1 MVRIRFVVCNFF
13 LLAFTPHARCYSP
26 LEFVDLFWGLSI
38 LLDREFRSRFAHYR
52 LFPAGSG
59 IVVGHI
65 IFLYITVSFCNM
77 PSVSYKLYLVHF
89 DVLCI
94 DYVLFIVWRIAG
106 FLWYF
111 LCYRFGWTHI
121 LSRRCRTVPKRLVWK
136 NRRTYKPIVHDDY
149 DYDDEDDYDDPWH
162 EPRVTKVVEDECYSH
177 NDDADGDGDGDDEGD
192 DATVYIRRNR
202 GRRCA
207 TALVDGEF
215 PTLVNE
221 FSFIESNRI
230 ETTGI
235 SLFPLPE

>member
-1 MVRIRFVVCNFF
+1 MQCTPTFVRIRN
-13 LLAFTPHARCYSP
+13 S
-26 LEFVDLFWGLSI
+26 
-38 LLDREFRSRFAHYR
+38 
-52 LFPAGSG
+52 
-59 IVVGHI
+59 
-65 IFLYITVSFCNM
+65 
-77 PSVSYKLYLVHF
+77 VHF
-89 DVLCI
+89 CAWHVSATSSFSTTTCAVLS
-94 DYVLFIVWRIAG
+94 VWFIHSATEWAPYYG

-136 NRRTYKPIVHDDY
+136 NRRKYKLIVHDDY

-177 NDDADGDGDGDDEGD
+177 NDDADGDGDVEGD